1 MASQGKSVF
10 GMRRSN
16 QDDRNSDQASHGA
29 VVSRKRRS
37 AFGAA
42 AVLTVVA
49 AILVWWLLVRGPIE
63 PVGLPS
69 DTQSIWKEI
78 AEELPLDPGRRYSDK
93 ELGLYGLIDGVIDE
107 SPFYI
112 RFRTVEEYFASEDDE
127 WERIYTSGA
136 GHERDRW
143 TFENMIEDAIR
154 TAYIFLPADLGAGGR
169 LELAF
174 VEAMRECASEAGFP
188 EINPV
193 GGTDEELAYWEAEFG
208 LTLDG
213 LLDLRH
219 ECAQQAARYP
229 TLDPEVRDEML
240 NRIRKHYL
248 EAVHDYIRDGHDYMR
263 DGDIVEIPV
272 EQSKR

>member
-1 MASQGKSVF
+1 M
-10 GMRRSN
+10 
-16 QDDRNSDQASHGA
+16 
-29 VVSRKRRS
+29 
-37 AFGAA
+37 
-42 AVLTVVA
+42 A
-49 AILVWWLLVRGPIE
+49 AILVWWLLVRGSVG

-69 DTQSIWKEI
+69 DTQLIWKEI
-78 AEELPLDPGRRYSDK
+78 AEELPLDPGRRYSDE
-93 ELGLYGLIDGVIDE
+93 ELGLYELIDGVIDE
-107 SPFYI
+107 SPVYI
-112 RFRTVEEYFASEDDE
+112 RFRTVEEYIASEDDV
-127 WERIYTSGA
+127 WIRIYA
-136 GHERDRW
+136 LAPGHERDRLI
-143 TFENMIEDAIR
+143 FEDMIEDAIR

-174 VEAMRECASEAGFP
+174 VEAMRECASEAGYP

-248 EAVHDYIRDGHDYMR
+248 KAVHDYIR